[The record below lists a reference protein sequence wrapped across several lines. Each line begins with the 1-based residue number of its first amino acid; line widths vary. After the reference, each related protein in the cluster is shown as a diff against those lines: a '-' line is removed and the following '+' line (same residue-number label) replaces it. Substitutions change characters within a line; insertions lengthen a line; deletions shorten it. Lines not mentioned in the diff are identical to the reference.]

1 MRHRFGLVFTLAA
14 AITFAGATTSRA
26 DTFSP
31 GSLIIPMDECY
42 QYNGSSQYTRQGW
55 NAGQLYS
62 TTYSG
67 ATACVQLDNTT
78 TPASTADP
86 YDGRCWAGSGY
97 PAATTGL
104 QHAY

>member
-1 MRHRFGLVFTLAA
+1 
-14 AITFAGATTSRA
+14 
-26 DTFSP
+26 
-31 GSLIIPMDECY
+31 MDECY

-104 QHAY
+104 QHAYGVLFLLAKNGVPVTAAVRPNKEATVEHDF